1 MRGIRWTTGRTC
13 LLITMLAV
21 AAACTDTIPL
31 TSPKEVSQ
39 GDVAEPAGNRSV
51 VASVTCTASVVLGEF
66 SCGKV
71 PVVDEHTGLQRI
83 IVGGQ
88 GVFVQLVS
96 SAVSYDPGTEIF
108 QADVQVGNLLG
119 DDPFG
124 NPGVGH
130 QLGTPDETQIT
141 GVRVFYHSLPTVR
154 GGTGTA
160 TVRNADSTGTF
171 TGSNQPY
178 YKYNAVIPPGF
189 ITNAKTWEWD
199 VTSTVDSFDFEVF
212 VQADVPH
219 PNGFVQVSPEAATT
233 TIGGNVPIVASIRD
247 EVNRLV
253 SGTVT
258 FSTADP
264 SIATVDPVSGLVSG
278 VGPGTV
284 DIIASSGG
292 PEADGVT
299 KIMISEPGYQI
310 RLRYLTAVTAVQ
322 QQAFDSAVTR
332 WQSHLTGDLA
342 DVTANSQG
350 GPACGGG
357 PINEDVDDLVIRVIL
372 DSIDGP
378 GMILGQAGP
387 CLVRS
392 NNLPGFGTMTF
403 DTSDVANLVAN
414 GQLVDVVVHEMG
426 HVLGLGTRW
435 NALGLLLGGG
445 TADPR
450 FTGAAAIAAYISVGG
465 AGALCNPPTI
475 NTVCV
480 PVEGT
485 GGPGTR
491 DKHWREDQCST
502 CQTTD
507 FFGNELMTGFIS
519 APGNP
524 NPLSV
529 VSIDHFTDLGYPGV
543 NNAGADPFTL
553 NTSLRALETAGPRLK
568 LVDDIWLGP
577 VHRIEDDGTL
587 TLVVPDR
594 R

>member
-1 MRGIRWTTGRTC
+1 MRGTPRTTVSPIIFLT
-13 LLITMLAV
+13 LLV
-21 AAACTDTIPL
+21 GAAACVDDIPV
-31 TSPKEVSQ
+31 TSPEEVTKEEVT
-39 GDVAEPAGNRSV
+39 EPAGSQNV
-51 VASVTCTASVVLGEF
+51 VASVTCTAKVTAGEL

-71 PVVDEHTGLQRI
+71 PVVDEETGLQRI

-96 SAVSYDPGTEIF
+96 SGVSYDPGTEIF

-124 NPGVGH
+124 NPGVGL
-130 QLGTPDETQIT
+130 QLGTPDEIQIT

-154 GGTGTA
+154 GGTGSA

-178 YKYNAVIPPGF
+178 YKYDAVIPPGF
-189 ITNAKTWEWD
+189 ITNAKIWEWD

-219 PNGFVQVSPEAATT
+219 PNGFVQVSPEAATS
-233 TIGGNVPIVASIRD
+233 TIGGNVPIAASIRD
-247 EVNRLV
+247 HVNRV
-253 SGTVT
+253 VAGAIA

-292 PEADGVT
+292 SEADGVT

-310 RLRYLTAVTAVQ
+310 RLRYLTAVTATQ

-342 DVTANSQG
+342 DVTANTQG
-350 GPACGGG
+350 VPECGGG
-357 PINEDVDDLVIRVIL
+357 PINEDVDDLVIRVTL

-392 NNLPGFGTMTF
+392 NGLPGFGTMTF
-403 DTSDVANLVAN
+403 DTADVALLVTN
-414 GQLVDVVVHEMG
+414 MQLVDVVVHEMG

-435 NALGLLLGGG
+435 GALGLLLGGG

-450 FTGAAAIAAYISVGG
+450 FTGAAAIAAYIGVGG

-491 DKHWREDQCST
+491 DAHWREDQCAT

-577 VHRIEDDGTL
+577 VHRIEEDGTL